1 MAEKELPRVEYTAAN
16 SIPASTA
23 IYDREG
29 GLIIVNLDK
38 PNDYSGEFI
47 NTGLVCISL
56 DSNMVIED
64 MEIKFSTGEA
74 EVVPGLQLPEGVAA
88 TVHFIDSFL
97 EVEQVSSLK
106 TNPEKDLVYVCYED
120 VAEEEKLCLR
130 VAEGISFEIT
140 LDNRLAGIWVKDLIA
155 R

>member
-1 MAEKELPRVEYTAAN
+1 MPGKELPRVEYTAAQGV
-16 SIPASTA
+16 PDSTA
-23 IYDREG
+23 IYDRDG

-74 EVVPGLQLPEGVAA
+74 EVIPNLQVPPGIPA
-88 TVHFIDSFL
+88 TVHFQDSFL

-106 TNPEKDLVYVCYED
+106 TNPDSDLVFVCYEVVSD
-120 VAEEEKLCLR
+120 EEKLCLQ
-130 VAEGISFEIT
+130 VAGGVFFEIT